1 MKDKFNKY
9 LIFNFGGIF
18 LAIIIA
24 FVAYSFISQDITANT
39 NKFVSDRDLI
49 SKQNDALASFSKIK
63 QETAQITPYQTAMDK
78 LLPSQNELIN
88 FPDWLQSMAGTYN
101 VVETFSFA
109 SGTVQAKDLTP
120 GYVDFSLIVD
130 GASNDAIAFL
140 KYIESSAPG
149 FLLSLDSFSLLNSQ
163 QDTKITVAGKLFFK

>member
-1 MKDKFNKY
+1 MKDNFNKY

-24 FVAYSFISQDITANT
+24 FVVYSFISQDITANT
-39 NKFVSDRDLI
+39 NKFISNRDLI
-49 SKQNDALASFSKIK
+49 LRQDNALSSFSKIK
-63 QETAQITPYQTAMDK
+63 EEMTQIAPYQTAMDK

-88 FPDWLQSMAGTYN
+88 FPDWLQNTAGMYN

-109 SGTVQAKDLTP
+109 SGTVESKGLDP
-120 GYVDFSLIVD
+120 GYINFSLVVD
-130 GASNDAIAFL
+130 GSSDDAISFL

-149 FLLSLDSFSLLNSQ
+149 FLLSFSSFSLLNSQ
-163 QDTKITVAGKLFFK
+163 NDTKITVAGKLFFK